1 MSGDPAIAAL
11 ILAALGDARTVLNVG
26 AGAGAYE
33 PTDRDVVAVE
43 PSEAMRAQRPLHLP
57 RAVDAIAEALPFADA
72 SFDAAMT
79 TFSAHHWR
87 DLDKGLAEM
96 RRVTRGPVVILTSD
110 PDDVEKFWLTDY
122 APEPTRRRAARYP
135 AISRIVSA
143 LGGRCRVT
151 TVPIP
156 LHCADDFTEAFYG
169 RPEMFLDPAIRRSSG
184 WDQLD
189 ADATAA
195 FERKLRDDLESGAW
209 DNRHSTLRTQPCF
222 AGSLR
227 LIVAH
232 P

>member
-1 MSGDPAIAAL
+1 MSGDPKIAAL
-11 ILAALGDARTVLNVG
+11 IRAALGDARKILNVG

-33 PTDRDVVAVE
+33 PVDRDVTAVE
-43 PSEAMRAQRPLHLP
+43 PSEAMRARRPPHLP
-57 RAVDAIAEALPFADA
+57 RAIDAVAEALPFADA

-87 DLDKGLAEM
+87 DLGKGLAEM
-96 RRVTRGPVVILTSD
+96 RRVARGPVVILTSD
-110 PDDVEKFWLTDY
+110 PDGVAQFWLTDY

-143 LGGRCRVT
+143 LGGRCDVA

-156 LHCADDFTEAFYG
+156 LDCADDFTEAFYG
-169 RPEMFLDPAIRRSSG
+169 RPEMFLDPAVRLSSG

-189 ADATAA
+189 ADATAR
-195 FERKLRDDLESGAW
+195 FETKLRGDLQGGAW
-209 DNRHSTLRTQPCF
+209 DERHGALRTQPCF
-222 AGSLR
+222 AGSPR

>member
-1 MSGDPAIAAL
+1 MSGDPRIAAQ

-33 PTDRDVVAVE
+33 PVDRDVVAVE
-43 PSEAMRAQRPLHLP
+43 PSEAMRAQRPPHLP
-57 RAVDAIAEALPFADA
+57 CAVDAVAEALPFADA

-87 DLDKGLAEM
+87 DLEKGLAEM
-96 RRVTRGPVVILTSD
+96 RRVARGPVVILTSD
-110 PDDVEKFWLTDY
+110 PDGVEDFWLAEY
-122 APEPTRRRAARYP
+122 APEPTRLRAARYP
-135 AISRIVSA
+135 AIGRIVA
-143 LGGRCRVT
+143 TLGGHCRVEI
-151 TVPIP
+151 VPIP
-156 LHCADDFTEAFYG
+156 RDCADDFTEAFYG
-169 RPEMFLDPAIRRSSG
+169 RPEMLLDPAVRRSSG

-189 ADATAA
+189 PDATAA
-195 FERKLRDDLESGAW
+195 FEAKLRGDLRSGTW
-209 DNRHSTLRTQPCF
+209 DTRHGALRTQPCF